1 MPGEYERG
9 TTYNLSSAINLSKNE
24 MMRKKIAKFSILPL
38 AAGFVFFSFST
49 KDAAKLDLENYSTY
63 DLDLEYTVSDIRD
76 EIVPEFEISHT
87 SPFLGKSYVGFKE
100 ALAFKESRGY
110 YKTINEYGYLGKY
123 QFGKGTLKLVGIYDS
138 IGFLN
143 SPALQEAAFYANAS
157 RNKWILQRDIKR
169 FVGKTINGVEITES
183 GILAAAHLAGPG
195 SVKKYLRSWGAQAF
209 SDAFGT
215 TIKTYM
221 KRFGGYDTS
230 FVKTVKNA
238 RVDFDKISA

>member
-1 MPGEYERG
+1 
-9 TTYNLSSAINLSKNE
+9 
-24 MMRKKIAKFSILPL
+24 MRKKIAKFSILPL
-38 AAGFVFFSFST
+38 AAGSIFFSFST
-49 KDAAKLDLENYSTY
+49 KDAAKLNLENYSTS
-63 DLDLEYTVSDIRD
+63 DLELEYTVENLQEELTPD
-76 EIVPEFEISHT
+76 FQISHT
-87 SPFLGKSYVGFKE
+87 APILGKSYVGFKE
-100 ALAFKESRGY
+100 ALAFKESRGD

-123 QFGKGTLKLVGIYDS
+123 QFGKGTLKLVGIYDT
-138 IGFLN
+138 IEFLN

-169 FVGKTINGVEITES
+169 FVGKTINGVQVTES

-230 FVKTVKNA
+230 FVKTEKNA
-238 RVDFDKISA
+238 RVDFDKLPV

>member
-1 MPGEYERG
+1 
-9 TTYNLSSAINLSKNE
+9 
-24 MMRKKIAKFSILPL
+24 MRKKIAKFSILPL
-38 AAGFVFFSFST
+38 AAGSIFFSFST
-49 KDAAKLDLENYSTY
+49 KDAAKLNLENYSTS
-63 DLDLEYTVSDIRD
+63 DLELEYTVEDLREELTPD
-76 EIVPEFEISHT
+76 FQISHT
-87 SPFLGKSYVGFKE
+87 APILGKSYVGFKE
-100 ALAFKESRGY
+100 ALAFKESRGD

-123 QFGKGTLKLVGIYDS
+123 QFGKGTLKLVGIYDT
-138 IGFLN
+138 IEFLN

-169 FVGKTINGVEITES
+169 FVGKTINGVQVTES

-230 FVKTVKNA
+230 FVKTEKNA
-238 RVDFDKISA
+238 RVDFDKLPV

>member
-1 MPGEYERG
+1 
-9 TTYNLSSAINLSKNE
+9 

-38 AAGFVFFSFST
+38 AAGSMFFSFST
-49 KDAAKLDLENYSTY
+49 KKAANLDMEEYSTY
-63 DLDLEYTVSDIRD
+63 DLDLNYTVADLSDELI
-76 EIVPEFEISHT
+76 PEYEISHT

-100 ALAFKESRGY
+100 ALAFKESRGD

-123 QFGKGTLKLVGIYDS
+123 QFGKGTLKLVGVYDT

-169 FVGKTINGVEITES
+169 FVGKTMNGVEITES

-221 KRFGGYDTS
+221 KRFGGYDVS
-230 FVKTVKNA
+230 FVSTVKNA
-238 RVDFDKISA
+238 RVDFDRLPV

>member
-100 ALAFKESRGY
+100 ALAFKESRGD

-143 SPALQEAAFYANAS
+143 SPALQEPVFRQS
-157 RNKWILQRDIKR
+157 WIR
-169 FVGKTINGVEITES
+169 FN
-183 GILAAAHLAGPG
+183 H
-195 SVKKYLRSWGAQAF
+195 W
-209 SDAFGT
+209 
-215 TIKTYM
+215 
-221 KRFGGYDTS
+221 
-230 FVKTVKNA
+230 
-238 RVDFDKISA
+238 

>member
-1 MPGEYERG
+1 
-9 TTYNLSSAINLSKNE
+9 
-24 MMRKKIAKFSILPL
+24 MRKKIAKFSILPL
-38 AAGFVFFSFST
+38 AAGSIFFSFST
-49 KDAAKLDLENYSTY
+49 KKAANLDLEDYSTY
-63 DLDLEYTVSDIRD
+63 NLELDYTVPDVRD
-76 EIVPEFEISHT
+76 EIEPEFQLSTT

-100 ALAFKESRGY
+100 ALAFKESRGN
-110 YKTINEYGYLGKY
+110 YKSINEFGYLGKY
-123 QFGKGTLKLVGIYDS
+123 QFGKGTLELVGVYDTV
-138 IGFLN
+138 GFLN

-169 FVGKTINGVEITES
+169 FVGKNINGVIVTES

-230 FVKTVKNA
+230 FINTTKNA
-238 RVDFDKISA
+238 RVNFDALDES